1 MGTIKMDI
9 RKALCKTPSWIK
21 LIILFLS
28 GFIVFNLNALTCTIL
43 FFLLN
48 IFLLSIH
55 FTAKKTFAIQKPCIS
70 YGMMLYSLDIFQNIY
85 HYFKVEKT
93 SAYLLLKPDFI
104 TYQSSIRLAVT
115 LQCVSLLYFT
125 TTQLEIRYGITTI
138 EYTIRKLFSFG
149 RKTTIK
155 PRFSQSLSLL
165 LTFIPQVLS
174 VWTKLDTAWKAR
186 GGKNGIKKMTKL
198 LPVLISVSMHN
209 AYQTAMAVSSRDIED
224 S

>member
-1 MGTIKMDI
+1 MDI
-9 RKALCKTPSWIK
+9 RKALCKTPAWIK

-28 GFIVFNLNALTCTIL
+28 SFIIFNISALICTIL
-43 FFLLN
+43 FLLLN

-55 FTAKKTFAIQKPCIS
+55 FTAKRTFDIQKPCIS
-70 YGMMLYSLDIFQNIY
+70 YGIMLYTLDIFQNIHNY
-85 HYFKVEKT
+85 LRVEKT
-93 SAYLLLKPDFI
+93 SVYLLLKPDFI

-138 EYTIRKLFSFG
+138 EYSIRKILNFG
-149 RKTTIK
+149 RKKIIK

-165 LTFIPQVLS
+165 MTFIPQVLS

-186 GGKNGIKKMTKL
+186 GGKTGLKKITKL
-198 LPVLISVSMHN
+198 LPILISVSMHN
-209 AYQTAMAVSSRDIED
+209 AYQTAMAVTSKDIEN